1 MIPTTWSGITG
12 SARVSPA
19 PTSGFSVF
27 RAIAVWV
34 VLAMLVANPLA
45 AAARQSPASAFDL
58 PAIERATAA
67 ILAQQDAS
75 GAFPG
80 FSGEPDMVSTLDAL
94 TALAAARAAG
104 AEVDLAPTLA
114 YLAGEALVFAQTNPA
129 SAARL
134 AIALAAAGGDT
145 SAFASV
151 DPLALVIH
159 GFDEATGFCGTQV
172 FEHSLCMLALAAG
185 RSTVPDA
192 WVAVLR
198 ANQNDDGGWVYDG
211 TAESRTSDTN
221 TTAVALQALIAAGVA
236 VDDPAVV
243 AGREFLRGMRADGG
257 GFAYLAG
264 GPLVSDAN
272 STALCIQ
279 ALIALGEDPRSA
291 DWGDPVAALL
301 AFQNESGFFGYS
313 AEYPDDNLL
322 ATLQALPALAGLA
335 MPVVAPQ

>member
-1 MIPTTWSGITG
+1 ML
-12 SARVSPA
+12 
-19 PTSGFSVF
+19 
-27 RAIAVWV
+27 VWA
-34 VLAMLVANPLA
+34 VLALVLANPLA
-45 AAARQSPASAFDL
+45 AVARQTSATTYDL

-80 FSGEPDMVSTLDAL
+80 FSGEPDTAATIDAL
-94 TALAAARAAG
+94 IALAAAQAAG
-104 AEVDLAPTLA
+104 VDVDLAPILA
-114 YLAGEALVFAQTNPA
+114 YLAGDALVFAQTNPA

-134 AIALAAAGGDT
+134 SLGLAAAGGDS

-151 DPLALVIH
+151 DPLGLVMR
-159 GFDEATGFCGTQV
+159 GFDDATGFCGAQV
-172 FEHSLCMLALAAG
+172 YEHSLCVLALVAG
-185 RSTVPDA
+185 GASVPPA
-192 WVAVLR
+192 WIDVLR

-236 VDDPAVV
+236 IDDPAVV
-243 AGREFLRGMRADGG
+243 AGREFLFAMRAEGG

-264 GPLVSDAN
+264 GPLVADAN

-279 ALIALGEDPRSA
+279 ALIALREDPRSA

-301 AFQNESGFFGYS
+301 AFQNESGLFGYS

-335 MPVVAPQ
+335 LPVVADA